1 MKNKIINLRFLAIL
15 LVVFGHSIII
25 YDPNWGIYKSVNSV
39 PILQFIKELINIIQM
54 PLFIFLS
61 GFLFYYSIS
70 KINFDNKKFIINKI
84 KRIIIPFIIFGILYL
99 LPVRHILDYENFT
112 KNSIIYNIFINIF
125 LGKDSGHL

>member
-112 KNSIIYNIFINIF
+112 KNIFIIF
-125 LGKDSGHL
+125 L